1 MDPQL
6 ADLRVSYDTGTLA
19 AGDLDNDPLAAF
31 SGWFSQ
37 ASAEGLPEPNAM
49 VLATATAAGA
59 PSSRTVLLKSADP
72 RGFTFYTNL
81 TSRKSL
87 ELVANPQVSAVFPWL
102 SMYRQV
108 VVVGRAELVGRDEV
122 AEYFLSRPRDSQIG
136 AWVSKQSSVIND
148 RKILADRFLQ
158 LVEKYADL
166 EVPVPDFWG
175 GWLIRPETIEF
186 WQGRTS
192 RLHDRL
198 RFRALTPGAALDD
211 PTAWVLE
218 RLSP

>member
-1 MDPQL
+1 M
-6 ADLRVSYDTGTLA
+6 
-19 AGDLDNDPLAAF
+19 
-31 SGWFSQ
+31 
-37 ASAEGLPEPNAM
+37 
-49 VLATATAAGA
+49 
-59 PSSRTVLLKSADP
+59 LLKSADP

-81 TSRKSL
+81 TSRKSR
-87 ELVANPQVSAVFPWL
+87 EIDANPQVSAVFPWL
-102 SMYRQV
+102 SMHRQV

-136 AWVSKQSSVIND
+136 AWVSKQSSIIDD
-148 RKILADRFLQ
+148 RKILADRFQQ

-211 PTAWVLE
+211 PQAWVLE

>member
-1 MDPQL
+1 MH
-6 ADLRVSYDTGTLA
+6 
-19 AGDLDNDPLAAF
+19 
-31 SGWFSQ
+31 
-37 ASAEGLPEPNAM
+37 
-49 VLATATAAGA
+49 
-59 PSSRTVLLKSADP
+59 
-72 RGFTFYTNL
+72 
-81 TSRKSL
+81 
-87 ELVANPQVSAVFPWL
+87 
-102 SMYRQV
+102 RQV

-136 AWVSKQSSVIND
+136 AWVSKQSSVIDD
-148 RKILADRFLQ
+148 RKILADRFQQ
-158 LVEKYADL
+158 LVEKYTDL